1 MHKYS
6 RLRRERKTSRY
17 VRNRWKLYHLSPDKG
32 PLLSTLEPR
41 IPDNY
46 AVTHGYEDG
55 KTPRVCM
62 APCISDCLSGI
73 AGLTKH
79 KLRVYACDYVPQG
92 RYPSPEEV
100 EDAHVT
106 HEYWAL
112 EPVEVTYVGTIAV
125 LGLKYVQVPIH
136 VPRDMVLTEET
147 AKEFLKT
154 YRGPRAERLFW
165 ARSAGELHFSPDFY
179 WQWVKDYQHG

>member
-1 MHKYS
+1 M
-6 RLRRERKTSRY
+6 
-17 VRNRWKLYHLSPDKG
+17 
-32 PLLSTLEPR
+32 
-41 IPDNY
+41 
-46 AVTHGYEDG
+46 
-55 KTPRVCM
+55 
-62 APCISDCLSGI
+62 
-73 AGLTKH
+73 
-79 KLRVYACDYVPQG
+79 CDYVPQG

-136 VPRDMVLTEET
+136 VPRGMVLTEET